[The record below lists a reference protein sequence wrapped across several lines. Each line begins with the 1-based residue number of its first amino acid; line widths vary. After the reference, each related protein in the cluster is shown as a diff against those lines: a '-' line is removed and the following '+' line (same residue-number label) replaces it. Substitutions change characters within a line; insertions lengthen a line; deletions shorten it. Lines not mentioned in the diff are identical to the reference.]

1 MCFIDGEQ
9 VYTMIMQNFMDVM
22 NFVTETSYVDM
33 GYREGI
39 DADDVG
45 SPRWPYSRKAFSK
58 MPGLIGVATLQYSR
72 AGSCRTGVADSPTN
86 MSAVR

>member
-33 GYREGI
+33 GYREG
-39 DADDVG
+39 D
-45 SPRWPYSRKAFSK
+45 
-58 MPGLIGVATLQYSR
+58 
-72 AGSCRTGVADSPTN
+72 
-86 MSAVR
+86 